1 MQEEEEEEMG
11 FEKKEL
17 KRDAEMEELEKEYL
31 NLRNQEE

>member
-1 MQEEEEEEMG
+1 MG
-11 FEKKEL
+11 FEQSEG